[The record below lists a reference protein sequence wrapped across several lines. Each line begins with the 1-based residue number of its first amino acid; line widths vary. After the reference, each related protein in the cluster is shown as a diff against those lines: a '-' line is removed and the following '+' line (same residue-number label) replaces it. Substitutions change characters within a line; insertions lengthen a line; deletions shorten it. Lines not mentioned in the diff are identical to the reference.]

1 MMPVK
6 PNAFVLA
13 AMVLFCAVEAAAQAP
28 GLAGRSDF
36 LFQPW
41 SGGARGGLPGAPR
54 ANLRP
59 MREAE
64 TVERWPPPARPYGGQ
79 RAGLSRELSPELR
92 RREVEYRTAEAA
104 GTLVVDTANRQ
115 LFLVLGGGRAIRYS
129 VGVGREGFTWSG
141 RERVSRK
148 AEWPDW
154 RPPPEMLARQ
164 PDLPRFMAGGLDNPL
179 GARALYLGQTLYRI
193 HGTNDPSSIGTNDS
207 SGCIRLTNDDII
219 DLYGRIPVGAQ
230 VVVLPAHPAPSARRR
245 DR

>member
-1 MMPVK
+1 MPPVK
-6 PNAFVLA
+6 SNAFVLV
-13 AMVLFCAVEAAAQAP
+13 AMVLFCAVEAAAQSP
-28 GLAGRSDF
+28 GLAGRNDS

-54 ANLRP
+54 ATLRP
-59 MREAE
+59 MREGEA
-64 TVERWPPPARPYGGQ
+64 VERWASPARAYGGQ
-79 RAGLSRELSPELR
+79 HGGLSPELR
-92 RREVEYRTAEAA
+92 RRDVEYRTAEAA

-154 RPPPEMLARQ
+154 RPPAEMLARQ

-179 GARALYLGQTLYRI
+179 GARALYLGETLYRI

-219 DLYGRIPVGAQ
+219 DLYGRVPVGAP
-230 VVVLPAHPAPSARRR
+230 VVVLPANPTPSARRR